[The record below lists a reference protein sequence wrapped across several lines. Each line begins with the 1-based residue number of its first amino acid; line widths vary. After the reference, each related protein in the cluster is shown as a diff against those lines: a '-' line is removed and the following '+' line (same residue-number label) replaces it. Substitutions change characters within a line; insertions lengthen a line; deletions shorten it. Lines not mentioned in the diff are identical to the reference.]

1 MLSGNIFILILGAI
15 CILIFLPMLRIK
27 ASKKQLNRDN
37 RPNFSW
43 YWSKN
48 SQKKEKIMSND
59 ETVHAERIIEGK
71 AEDIS
76 EENDSRN

>member
-1 MLSGNIFILILGAI
+1 MLSGNIFILILGAV
-15 CILIFLPMLRIK
+15 CIIIFLPMLRIK
-27 ASKKQLNRDN
+27 ASKNQLNRDK

-48 SQKKEKIMSND
+48 SQKKEKTIPH